1 MSLQEQLEELK
12 SQTLAKI
19 EAAKELAA
27 VETIRVET
35 LGKKGRSLRYYV
47 ECVIFQRRNVQKLV
61 RLPMK
66 SVTC

>member
-35 LGKKGRSLRYYV
+35 LGKKGP
-47 ECVIFQRRNVQKLV
+47 IFQRRNVQKLV